1 MLKLVGIVAIVWFM
15 FATGMAQL
23 ILIWTAVIGTTVF
36 GG

>member
-1 MLKLVGIVAIVWFM
+1 MLKLVGILAVVWAL
-15 FATGMAQL
+15 FATGIAQL